1 MWTVSPRGPRLAARE
16 SKGLPCWCKR
26 SFDMLTPVKVSLVI
40 STIPYHRQG
49 DRYTCRKIPM
59 CDYSLHAVASRP
71 AKVGE
76 TLVTTGF
83 PGTPTRGFAAREER
97 TVAACLLPGT
107 ELAFE
112 DEIKYDRTYLL
123 SRCAL
128 TRNSGFTVARF
139 RRIEPRSPFLH
150 RDALSFP
157 DGTIVLVNMLSE
169 GQCARVL
176 QLPVISQ
183 EKSTVI
189 RDDQGPLLDVYSL
202 V

>member
-1 MWTVSPRGPRLAARE
+1 
-16 SKGLPCWCKR
+16 
-26 SFDMLTPVKVSLVI
+26 
-40 STIPYHRQG
+40 
-49 DRYTCRKIPM
+49 M

-71 AKVGE
+71 VKVGD

-97 TVAACLLPGT
+97 TVTACLLPGT

-128 TRNSGFTVARF
+128 TRSSGFTVARF
-139 RRIEPRSPFLH
+139 CKIEPRSPFLH

-176 QLPVISQ
+176 QLPVIPQ
-183 EKSTVI
+183 EKDIVT
-189 RDDQGPLLDVYSL
+189 RDDQDPVLQDPVIDVDSL
-202 V
+202 VWA

>member
-1 MWTVSPRGPRLAARE
+1 
-16 SKGLPCWCKR
+16 
-26 SFDMLTPVKVSLVI
+26 
-40 STIPYHRQG
+40 
-49 DRYTCRKIPM
+49 M

-71 AKVGE
+71 TKVGD

-83 PGTPTRGFAAREER
+83 PGTPSRGFAAREER

-128 TRNSGFTVARF
+128 TRSSGFTVARF
-139 RRIEPRSPFLH
+139 CKIEPRSPFLH

-176 QLPVISQ
+176 QLPVIPQ
-183 EKSTVI
+183 EKNTVT
-189 RDDQGPLLDVYSL
+189 RGDQDPVLDVDSL